1 MTLNEK
7 FVTLRPA
14 FILIGEKRPF
24 MFNLLRLQSQDIPLF
39 LNQLVSSC
47 WQSLVWFQIG
57 LQ

>member
-47 WQSLVWFQIG
+47 
-57 LQ
+57 